1 LSGCRPKTAQANLVE
16 ENKFASWEAAA
27 SFFTGEGFVIRRR
40 LAPSDDPQHLR
51 QSWVLALPEF

>member
-51 QSWVLALPEF
+51 EC